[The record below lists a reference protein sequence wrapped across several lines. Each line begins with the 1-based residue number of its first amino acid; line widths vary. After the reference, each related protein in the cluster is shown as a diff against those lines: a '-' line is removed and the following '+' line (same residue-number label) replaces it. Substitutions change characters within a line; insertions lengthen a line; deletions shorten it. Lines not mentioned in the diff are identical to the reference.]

1 MTDFDKQEMVSR
13 MKQTNLDIN
22 NMRSQV
28 AERKK
33 ELLKLQES
41 LPKLQ
46 PLNTHLS
53 RSHNKTMIDRIP
65 PSMHSGSAKNLI
77 ADLRQ

>member
-1 MTDFDKQEMVSR
+1 MLKGHKMTDFDKQEMVSR

-41 LPKLQ
+41 LPKL
-46 PLNTHLS
+46 
-53 RSHNKTMIDRIP
+53 
-65 PSMHSGSAKNLI
+65 
-77 ADLRQ
+77 